1 MDTEQVTSH
10 GDRPIVELTNKSRA
24 KHWCIT
30 INNPSIAERSM
41 FENIKELTTYYIY
54 GEEIGASGTEH
65 LQCYIAFTKQTTL
78 ATLKRYWPRA
88 HFEIARGTP
97 AQASDYCK
105 KDGKYVEH
113 GTVPQHQGAKG
124 GEATQVKCTYISNDN
139 NIIYERVIEMHTS
152 VYERFFLPN
161 ITECED
167 QKHDDLEKALRSLK
181 PIENEHDLIQ
191 ALDDMSSDSDDC
203 ILM

>member
-1 MDTEQVTSH
+1 MDPDTVNTFLSTIDPNH
-10 GDRPIVELTNKSRA
+10 GNKSIVELTNKSRA

-30 INNPSIAERSM
+30 INNPSVADRSM
-41 FENIKELTTYYIY
+41 FENIKELTIYYIY

-124 GEATQVKCTYISNDN
+124 GEATQVYPVQAYIMNAEGIRN
-139 NIIYERVIEMHTS
+139 EFIYYI
-152 VYERFFLPN
+152 P
-161 ITECED
+161 
-167 QKHDDLEKALRSLK
+167 HDIYNQFIRSL
-181 PIENEHDLIQ
+181 
-191 ALDDMSSDSDDC
+191 DDDDDY
-203 ILM
+203 